1 MKITIRVKPNAR
13 KNDVQKVAENQF
25 VVTVI
30 APPVEGKANE
40 KVIEVLAEYF
50 HKPKRSV
57 TIVRGKTAK
66 EKIIEIL

>member
-13 KNDVQKVAENQF
+13 KNEVQKIAENQF
-25 VVTVI
+25 VVSVT
-30 APPVEGKANE
+30 APPVEGRANE
-40 KVIEVLAEYF
+40 KVIEVLARYF

-57 TIVRGKTAK
+57 TIVRGKTAR